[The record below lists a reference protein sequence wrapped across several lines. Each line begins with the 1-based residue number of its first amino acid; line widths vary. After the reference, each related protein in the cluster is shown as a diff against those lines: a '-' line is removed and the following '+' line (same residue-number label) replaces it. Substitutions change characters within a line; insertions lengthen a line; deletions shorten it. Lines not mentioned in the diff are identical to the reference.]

1 MGIYIYLKGE
11 NINLY
16 HVRVFER
23 ENHDNSHKDYT
34 LNIPHYTIKVNSN
47 LQKITS
53 YYDSILLFCTK

>member
-23 ENHDNSHKDYT
+23 NHDNSHKDYT
-34 LNIPHYTIKVNSN
+34 LTIPHYMIKVNSN
-47 LQKITS
+47 LQKITFYS
-53 YYDSILLFCTK
+53 DSILLFS